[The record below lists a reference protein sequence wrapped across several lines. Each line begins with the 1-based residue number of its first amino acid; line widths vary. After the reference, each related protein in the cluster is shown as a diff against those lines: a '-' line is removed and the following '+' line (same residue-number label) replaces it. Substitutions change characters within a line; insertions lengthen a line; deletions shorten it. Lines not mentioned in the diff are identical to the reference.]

1 MSKQI
6 KLSEI
11 THNTKK
17 KIYTKEIVMPS
28 DYLILFQD
36 EAKELSKA
44 YSTDFDLEDMI
55 KEELCNDLRKSSKL
69 IEEMECVLKSV
80 SFEIDKTLEAFH
92 LGDESCL
99 ISAREEIKKLS
110 QKVNI
115 LSQEIYRDELT
126 ELFNRKWFFK
136 EFLIEE
142 KYPKKDGIICFIDLN
157 GLKQI
162 NDSFGHKLG
171 DKTIAYLGNFLKSQ
185 ISNSNIVRFAG
196 DEFILLFDEK
206 EMKEVED
213 LMEIVNENLQ
223 KKQLKTMKSG
233 KDHVFNISFSFGL
246 SKYESGVSILSAI
259 ENADENMYIMKNI
272 RKEIR

>member
-17 KIYTKEIVMPS
+17 RIYTKEIVMPS
-28 DYLILFQD
+28 DYLVTFQN
-36 EAKELSKA
+36 EAKELSRV
-44 YSTDFDLEDMI
+44 YSTDFDLEDLI
-55 KEELCNDLRKSSKL
+55 KEELCIDLRKSSKL
-69 IEEMECVLKSV
+69 IEEMECILRNASY
-80 SFEIDKTLEAFH
+80 ELDKTLKAFDM
-92 LGDESCL
+92 GDESCL

-110 QKVNI
+110 QKVHI
-115 LSQEIYRDELT
+115 LSQEIYKDELT

-142 KYPKKDGIICFIDLN
+142 KYPKKDGVICFIDLN

-171 DKTIAYLGNFLKSQ
+171 DKTIAFLGNFLKNKIQ
-185 ISNSNIVRFAG
+185 DANIVRFAG
-196 DEFILLFDEK
+196 DEFLLLFNDK
-206 EMKEVED
+206 EIEDVKIIIEDINKLLITTQLRTIKNSKEH
-213 LMEIVNENLQ
+213 L
-223 KKQLKTMKSG
+223 
-233 KDHVFNISFSFGL
+233 FNISFSFGL

-259 ENADENMYIMKNI
+259 ENADKNMYIMKNV
-272 RKEIR
+272 RKENR